1 MEHEIMKAFT
11 KSLLVSLFLIIA
23 APAFSDSKMSAIQIF
38 VCEFNGDA
46 TADQLLEVTAEWIK
60 AGRETEGGKNIDVA
74 IRFPIATGADAH
86 GDFNFVIVF
95 PSFTEWGAFTD
106 AYEGSKVEGVDKQL
120 NEIADCGQSTMWE
133 GLSTL

>member
-1 MEHEIMKAFT
+1 MKIFT

-23 APAFSDSKMSAIQIF
+23 APAFSDAKMQAIQIF

-46 TADQLLEVTAEWIK
+46 TADQLLEVTADWIK
-60 AGRETEGGKNIDVA
+60 AGRKTKGGKNIDVA
-74 IRFPIATGADAH
+74 IRFPIAEGAEAD
-86 GDFNFVIVF
+86 GDFRFVIVF
-95 PSFTEWGAFTD
+95 PSFSEWGAFTD
-106 AYEGSKVEGVDKQL
+106 AYEGSEVEGIDQRL